1 MYHVPVMLMECVDN
15 LITNDSGIYVDLTF
29 GGGGHSKAIL
39 NSLSSSGKLYAFDTD
54 PDAVLNS
61 IDDERFTLIH
71 ANYRHL
77 SRFLKLYGVVQ
88 VDGIL
93 ADLGVSSFQ
102 LDNAEKGFSIR
113 YDAPLDMRMSKQGK
127 TSADVLN
134 TYTAKELAALWYE
147 KGEVTNAGALA
158 KAIVE
163 RRLIKP
169 FQNTSEL
176 VEVAEIFSYGKR
188 NKYLA
193 QVFQALRIE
202 VNEEII
208 SLEEML
214 SQLQGVLRPKGRL
227 VVLSYHSLED
237 RPVKNLIKTGNVE
250 GVIEKDL
257 YGNYAV
263 PFKSLY
269 KKPILP
275 SEEEIKNNNRA
286 RSAKLRVAE
295 KI

>member
-1 MYHVPVMLMECVDN
+1 MYHVPVMLKECIDN
-15 LITNDSGIYVDLTF
+15 LITDRSGVYADLTF
-29 GGGGHSKAIL
+29 GGGGHSRAIL
-39 NSLSSSGKLYAFDTD
+39 ERLSPEGRLYAFDAD
-54 PDAVLNS
+54 PDAGHNS
-61 IDDERFTLIH
+61 IQDHRFALIQV
-71 ANYRHL
+71 NYRHIE
-77 SRFLKLYGVVQ
+77 RFLRLNGVAQ
-88 VDGIL
+88 VHGIL
-93 ADLGVSSFQ
+93 ADLGVSSYQ

-127 TSADVLN
+127 TAAEILN
-134 TYTAKELAALWYE
+134 TYEVKELAELWYSY
-147 KGEVTNAGALA
+147 GEITNAGNLA
-158 KAIVE
+158 KAIQE
-163 RRLIKP
+163 RRMIKP
-169 FQNTSEL
+169 FQNTGEL
-176 VEVAEIFSYGKR
+176 VQVAENFAYGKR

-202 VNEEII
+202 VNDEIA

-214 SQLQGVLRPKGRL
+214 SQLHPILCHGGRL

-237 RPVKNLIKTGNVE
+237 RPVKNLIKTGNVA

-257 YGNYAV
+257 YGNFSLPY
-263 PFKSLY
+263 KSLS

-275 SEEEIKNNNRA
+275 TEEEIKHNNRA